1 MLKDRLRELFVT
13 YDPAIQRIVYEVG
26 ELEQQHI
33 SMERPRVKDQID
45 EIITRI
51 ARQQLER
58 DGTEEYEFFQSE
70 N

>member
-1 MLKDRLRELFVT
+1 MLKDRLKELFLA

-51 ARQQLER
+51 ARQQLKR
-58 DGTEEYEFFQSE
+58 DGTEEYELFQLQA
-70 N
+70 